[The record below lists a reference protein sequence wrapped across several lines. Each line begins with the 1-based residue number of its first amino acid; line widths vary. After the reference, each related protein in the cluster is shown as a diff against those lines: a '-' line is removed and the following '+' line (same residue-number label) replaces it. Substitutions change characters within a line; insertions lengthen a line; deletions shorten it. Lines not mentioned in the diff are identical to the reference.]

1 MDHTPDSR
9 SFWQT
14 LFAALKGEEI
24 DYTQGNINR
33 AILLLAI
40 PMILEMSME
49 ALFAVVDAYW
59 AGRISTDAVAAIGL
73 TESVIT
79 LVYAVAIGLSMAATS
94 MVARRIGE
102 RRIEAARMAAMQS
115 IWLGIILSILLG
127 IIGALFAEDIL
138 RLMGGDAELIRENV
152 GYTRILF
159 STNIV
164 ILLLFLLNGIFR
176 GAGDAFMAMYSLW
189 IANILNIILDPILI
203 FGWGPVPAYGVEGA
217 AIATSIG
224 RGIGVL
230 FQLIILVKGAS
241 TIKLGRKHLRWV
253 YDTIKELIKVGAGG
267 AGQYIVS
274 SASWMIMMAFVA
286 YFGTDTVAG
295 YVFAIRVII
304 FTILPSWGIA
314 NAAATLVGQNLGA
327 GQPERAE
334 TSAWRTAFYSML
346 FLLAVSMLFFTA
358 APWVIG
364 IFTDNE
370 KVIRSGVQALRIIC
384 AGYVFFG
391 YGMVIGQAFNGAGD
405 TITPTWINFICL
417 WIIQIPL
424 AYVLSRYTELE
435 ESGIYWSVAICES
448 LLALALIWR
457 FRLGH
462 WKQHKI

>member
-1 MDHTPDSR
+1 MNPQPAAK

-14 LFAALKGEEI
+14 LYAALKGEEI
-24 DYTQGNINR
+24 DYTQGSINK

-59 AGRISTDAVAAIGL
+59 AGKIGTDAVAAIGL

-94 MVARRIGE
+94 IVARRIGE
-102 RRIEAARMAAMQS
+102 RKIEAARLAAMQS
-115 IWLGIILSILLG
+115 IWLGIALSVLLA
-127 IIGALFAEDIL
+127 IAGAYFAEDIL
-138 RLMGGDAELIRENV
+138 RLMGGDAQLIEENV

-164 ILLLFLLNGIFR
+164 ILLLFLLNGVFR

-203 FGWGPVPAYGVEGA
+203 FGWGPIPAYGVEGA

-230 FQLIILVKGAS
+230 FQIYILIKGAS
-241 TIKLGRKHLRWV
+241 VIKLGRKHLIWV
-253 YDTIKELIKVGAGG
+253 SDTIKEMIRVGAGG

-274 SASWMIMMAFVA
+274 SASWMIMMALVA

-346 FLLAVSMLFFTA
+346 FLLIVSLVFFIA

-364 IFTDNE
+364 IFTENE
-370 KVIRSGVQALRIIC
+370 QVIDSGVHALRIIC

-417 WIIQIPL
+417 WVIQIPL
-424 AYVLSRYTELE
+424 AYFLSRYTGLE
-435 ESGIYWSVAICES
+435 ESGVYWSVAICES
-448 LLALALIWR
+448 ILALVLIWR

-462 WKQHKI
+462 WKQHKV